1 MEQSAQ
7 QRLVRFVRIL
17 IIAALNLCILGLALY
32 NPGQSVD
39 ALSKMGS
46 RGEEVRQIQT
56 ALQNQGYD
64 PGSVDGI
71 YGEKTAQAYAKH
83 LGTAG
88 PETPETPVAQVEIT
102 GERVNLR
109 AGPGTDYP
117 VLDTLRAGELLAL
130 VDTEGWRTVLR
141 DGVLAYVSKAYS
153 REVKPS

>member
-1 MEQSAQ
+1 MQGGRVKAL
-7 QRLVRFVRIL
+7 QR
-17 IIAALNLCILGLALY
+17 ALNARGAGL
-32 NPGQSVD
+32 
-39 ALSKMGS
+39 
-46 RGEEVRQIQT
+46 EE
-56 ALQNQGYD
+56 
-64 PGSVDGI
+64 DGI

-117 VLDTLRAGELLAL
+117 VLDTLHAGELLAL

-141 DGVLAYVSKAYS
+141 DSPDSSMSSISDGSLSPRA
-153 REVKPS
+153 

>member
-1 MEQSAQ
+1 M
-7 QRLVRFVRIL
+7 
-17 IIAALNLCILGLALY
+17 
-32 NPGQSVD
+32 
-39 ALSKMGS
+39 
-46 RGEEVRQIQT
+46 
-56 ALQNQGYD
+56 
-64 PGSVDGI
+64 
-71 YGEKTAQAYAKH
+71 
-83 LGTAG
+83 
-88 PETPETPVAQVEIT
+88 EIT